1 MPAPIKKEEKYSVKE
16 ETDDDDA
23 KSVKVEP
30 KHEDADAEQQAVQAD
45 VYMNQVGV
53 IADKGALG
61 PRAMVGAPPKADG
74 AGDDV
79 LEIEE
84 MMRQAHAAHKA
95 DPSAKRR
102 PAAVP
107 DKTKKPA
114 AHPIAA
120 VVLRLKR
127 RRIVGKKRGEA
138 VDYGLTPIEMEA
150 KAKIHKNIHTYQTW
164 AYQKVRKALERVGYD
179 DNTAKKEARWWHK
192 EVKATWAKFR
202 GS

>member
-1 MPAPIKKEEKYSVKE
+1 MPAPIKKEDKYSVKE

-53 IADKGALG
+53 FADKAALG

-84 MMRQAHAAHKA
+84 ILRQAHKAHLA

-107 DKTKKPA
+107 DKKPA
-114 AHPIAA
+114 AHPVAA
-120 VVLRLKR
+120 VVRRLKR

-138 VDYGLTPIEMEA
+138 VDYGLTTIEMEA
-150 KAKIHKNIHTYQTW
+150 KAKIHKNIHTYKTW
-164 AYQKVRKALERVGYD
+164 AYQKVRKQLKRVGYD
-179 DNTAKKEARWWHK
+179 DSTAKKEARWWHN

>member
-1 MPAPIKKEEKYSVKE
+1 MPAPIKKEDKYSAKE
-16 ETDDDDA
+16 ETDDDEA
-23 KSVKVEP
+23 KSVKMEL
-30 KHEDADAEQQAVQAD
+30 KHEDVDAEHQAVQAE

-53 IADKGALG
+53 FADKAALG

-84 MMRQAHAAHKA
+84 MMRQAHAAHMA
-95 DPSAKRR
+95 DPSAKKR
-102 PAAVP
+102 PAAAP
-107 DKTKKPA
+107 DKKKKPA
-114 AHPIAA
+114 AHPIAS

-138 VDYGLTPIEMEA
+138 VDYGLTTIEMEA
-150 KAKIHKNIHTYQTW
+150 KAKIHKNIHSYQTW
-164 AYQKVRKALERVGYD
+164 AYQKVRKQLNRVGYD
-179 DNTAKKEARWWHK
+179 DSTAKKEARWWHN